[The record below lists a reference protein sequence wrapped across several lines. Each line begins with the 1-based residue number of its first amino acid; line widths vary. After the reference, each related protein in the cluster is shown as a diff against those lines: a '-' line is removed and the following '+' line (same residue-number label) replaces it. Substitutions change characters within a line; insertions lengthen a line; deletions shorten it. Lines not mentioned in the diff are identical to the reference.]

1 MLATCKDLSKFKD
14 TSGETTFWCQPS
26 TTMEIRLSPS
36 DETLLLNSEKTSMKS
51 YLNLYNYLPFYFR
64 MSLIATSTSNDRGW
78 VSQQIL
84 TICTTNIEMCKF
96 PRVILE
102 LDIIRYIYLFSRKRK
117 NNSLM
122 IHFAFRHSLWWESK
136 KENKTNQYN
145 SNNSIS
151 MIK

>member
-1 MLATCKDLSKFKD
+1 
-14 TSGETTFWCQPS
+14 
-26 TTMEIRLSPS
+26 MEIRLSPS

-84 TICTTNIEMCKF
+84 TICTANIEMCKF

-102 LDIIRYIYLFSRKRK
+102 LDISRYIYLFSRKRK

-122 IHFAFRHSLWWESK
+122 IHLDILYDGKTK
-136 KENKTNQYN
+136 KKTRQINTIQIILYPR
-145 SNNSIS
+145 
-151 MIK
+151 

>member
-1 MLATCKDLSKFKD
+1 
-14 TSGETTFWCQPS
+14 
-26 TTMEIRLSPS
+26 
-36 DETLLLNSEKTSMKS
+36 
-51 YLNLYNYLPFYFR
+51 

-78 VSQQIL
+78 VSQQIF

-122 IHFAFRHSLWWESK
+122 IHLDILYDGKTRK
-136 KENKTNQYN
+136 KTRQIHTIQIIPYP
-145 SNNSIS
+145 
-151 MIK
+151 